1 MSQIVEPGNGAR
13 DRQKIVSNFNYY
25 ILAGG
30 EDPKEWCI
38 NPLTPVPPITARDE
52 PWPFFHF

>member
-1 MSQIVEPGNGAR
+1 VRIWGAIGLFSTTGSCPKIAEPGNGAR
-13 DRQKIVSNFNYY
+13 DRQKIGSNFNYY

-38 NPLTPVPPITARDE
+38 K
-52 PWPFFHF
+52 